1 MSTEI
6 DTRVTADLHPQII
19 DTLPGV
25 TADMAVHVGQAVD
38 ALTSAY
44 TYVGSIYDMRDA
56 AFADPELTP
65 EGALLKVDDYAN
77 AKLAAVTTK
86 IDGAVKNM
94 TRSIDALTADMKSAV
109 KELAGKQVSGEVRA
123 HIKAAGPDRIKLLEQ
138 AVADKDT
145 EVLSSVCGAPPML
158 SGISKEMHEFF
169 TLRYNEMTK
178 PETAKRLKALTAARD
193 HLNERGGLV
202 LREMMKAVGTVPI
215 ITQDKAGISRIS
227 GHIRPQDVRA
237 KRNASRDVYKK
248 LA

>member
-6 DTRVTADLHPQII
+6 DTRVIADLHPQII
-19 DTLPGV
+19 DTLDGV
-25 TADMAVHVGQAVD
+25 TAETAVHVSQAVD
-38 ALTSAY
+38 AITSAY

-65 EGALLKVDDYAN
+65 EGALLKVDDFAN

-94 TRSIDALTADMKSAV
+94 TRSIDALTADMNSSV
-109 KELAGKQVSGEVRA
+109 KEQAGKMVAGEVRA
-123 HIKAAGPDRIKLLEQ
+123 LMQKSADRVGLLEK
-138 AVADKDT
+138 AVDDKDL

-158 SGISKEMHEFF
+158 SGLSKEMHAHF
-169 TLRYNEMTK
+169 TRLYNEMTK

-193 HLNERGGLV
+193 HLNQRGSLV
-202 LREMMKAVGTVPI
+202 LREMTKAVGTVPI
-215 ITQDKAGISRIS
+215 ITQDKAGVSHIS
-227 GHIRPQDVRA
+227 GHIKPADVRA
-237 KRNASRDVYKK
+237 KRDASRSVYKK